1 MISKKYTTSWSYED
15 LKSLTNLLNH
25 KSVFDGYSYVWKA
38 KIKGKWINQS
48 VKLFNTEKDYKSTL
62 MFTLYRWSKE
72 LQDRDKKIYKDI
84 QLNEL
89 KAKKELDKKYK
100 TIVKISSKNL
110 KPLKKIELIL
120 EVANDV
126 PNEMIYKAIGISKAT
141 FYRHLNEINKH

>member
-1 MISKKYTTSWSYED
+1 MISKKYTTSWPYED

-48 VKLFNTEKDYKSTL
+48 VKLFDTEKEYKSVL
-62 MFTLYRWSKE
+62 IFTMYRWSKE
-72 LQDRDKKIYKDI
+72 LQDRDNKIFKDT
-84 QLNEL
+84 QLKEL
-89 KAKKELDKKYK
+89 KTKKELDKKYK

-141 FYRHLNEINKH
+141 FYRHLNYINKH

>member
-1 MISKKYTTSWSYED
+1 MESKKYITSWSYED

-25 KSVFDGYSYVWKA
+25 KCVFDGYNYVWKA

-48 VKLFNTEKDYKSTL
+48 VKLFNTQQEYKALL
-62 MFTLYRWSKE
+62 MFTHYRWSKE
-72 LQDRDKKIYKDI
+72 LHNRDKEIYKEI
-84 QLNEL
+84 KATEL

-126 PNEMIYKAIGISKAT
+126 PNEIIYKAIGISKAT
-141 FYRHLNEINKH
+141 FYRHLNKINKH